1 MVKNKDRWSALSMS
15 ERADLIKLYVSNGIT
30 SLDTIK
36 KDYNS
41 FGDGGSTDGDN
52 NNNSTTPTKRKLTLE
67 EFLQAKAD
75 STRVAA
81 HAKSLSRDEGV
92 EIIYPLSESR
102 KEANQQFVD
111 QYYDLNPEFIGPTL
125 PSHLGI
131 KPSYDQ
137 AVKELNNNCEYGLN
151 CIGTATDNYPEDSRE
166 VSNKAFREN
175 YEEKGFYIV
184 PFEEKLPGDI
194 VQQGGHSVIFDS
206 YKRGPH
212 PTLPQAFG
220 DAYPV
225 YNYSNGGIGT
235 EVYRKQKRYPF
246 TEPVVYRYVGTPT
259 LIQQW
264 TEEYNA
270 QNKKFGGV
278 LNSFGDGGYTENN
291 QPVISEELNPSVVVD
306 YSNLKQEAK
315 DARDWVFDYYASEG
329 YKNRARQAG
338 LKTRNPLK
346 KHLGIFPKK
355 KLRFEEDWSVDSSYN
370 WLYPVIG
377 LQESENPFTSN
388 HTDEIGF
395 TTAHEF
401 AHNNKLFNS
410 PPKSWEKPYRSPYYG
425 YNYKKLP
432 NNYSDALEVTKLTN
446 PHDSEFNES
455 YSDLIGLRYLLN
467 KYGIFDSTDPNAKFD
482 FNLYKTIIKDDRFKN
497 NRFLKLHDVNQVIKA
512 INEVAQ
518 NTTNSNRL
526 DYVNIDSIAAFGG
539 KLNRFEIGEPTRE
552 MTPLEAAALNKTLN
566 NSQYMLAVGNSPDDP
581 AYLSTDVLEP
591 AVVKSFNSNEDYNRY
606 YGEQFGKQIVDNR
619 DKLANKTGHLIW
631 DVLQFHP
638 WIGTAL
644 DAAEVAFSDNKEEV
658 LPSALAFDGKITEMI
673 ESLGKSKKVGMGTV
687 FGKLFQFTDL
697 ANDVVNLISD
707 FKKPVSE
714 YKKGGELNKN

>member
-15 ERADLIKLYVSNGIT
+15 ERADLIKLYVNNGIT

-41 FGDGGSTDGDN
+41 FGDGGD
-52 NNNSTTPTKRKLTLE
+52 
-67 EFLQAKAD
+67 
-75 STRVAA
+75 
-81 HAKSLSRDEGV
+81 
-92 EIIYPLSESR
+92 
-102 KEANQQFVD
+102 
-111 QYYDLNPEFIGPTL
+111 
-125 PSHLGI
+125 
-131 KPSYDQ
+131 
-137 AVKELNNNCEYGLN
+137 
-151 CIGTATDNYPEDSRE
+151 
-166 VSNKAFREN
+166 
-175 YEEKGFYIV
+175 
-184 PFEEKLPGDI
+184 
-194 VQQGGHSVIFDS
+194 
-206 YKRGPH
+206 
-212 PTLPQAFG
+212 
-220 DAYPV
+220 
-225 YNYSNGGIGT
+225 
-235 EVYRKQKRYPF
+235 
-246 TEPVVYRYVGTPT
+246 
-259 LIQQW
+259 
-264 TEEYNA
+264 
-270 QNKKFGGV
+270 
-278 LNSFGDGGYTENN
+278 TENN
-291 QPVISEELNPSVVVD
+291 QPVILEELNPSVVVD

-346 KHLGIFPKK
+346 KHLGIFPKRK
-355 KLRFEEDWSVDSSYN
+355 IVFLEDQSVSSSYN
-370 WLYPVIG
+370 SGLATFMG
-377 LQESENPFTSN
+377 LQETQNPFTSN
-388 HTDEIGF
+388 LIDEIGF
-395 TTAHEF
+395 TPAHEF
-401 AHNNKLFNS
+401 AHDNKLFNS
-410 PPKSWEKPYRSPYYG
+410 LAKSWEKPYRSPYYG
-425 YNYKKLP
+425 FNYRKLP

-446 PHDSEFNES
+446 PHDSEFSES

-467 KYGIFDSTDPNAKFD
+467 KYGIFDSMDPNAKFD
-482 FNLYKTIIKDDRFKN
+482 FNLYKTIIKDDRLKN

-526 DYVNIDSIAAFGG
+526 DYVNIESIAAFGG
-539 KLNRFEIGEPTRE
+539 KINRFATGGPTRE
-552 MTPLEAAALNKTLN
+552 MTSSEAAAINKTLN
-566 NSQYMLAVGNSPDDP
+566 NSQYMLAVGDSPDNP

-591 AVVKSFNSNEDYNRY
+591 AVVKAFNSTEDYNRY
-606 YGEQFGKQIVDNR
+606 QGEKFGKQIVDNR

-644 DAAEVAFSDNKEEV
+644 DAAEIAFSDNKEEA